1 MAAEPSGRLTVHV
14 LDTAR
19 GKPAADLA
27 FSLFRLD
34 GEARTL
40 LLAQRT
46 NADGRC
52 DAPLLSGDALRPGYY
67 EVMFD
72 IASWRAAH
80 GEAEAGF
87 YDLVPI
93 RFRVTD
99 AAAHYHIPLLLSP
112 FGYTT
117 YRGS

>member
-1 MAAEPSGRLTVHV
+1 MPGEAAGRLTVHV

-19 GKPAADLA
+19 GRPAVDVPL
-27 FSLFRLD
+27 SLFRLD
-34 GEARTL
+34 ADARV
-40 LLAQRT
+40 LLAAERT

-52 DAPLLSGDALRPGYY
+52 DAPLLAGDALVPGCY

-72 IASWRAAH
+72 IASWHATA
-80 GEAEAGF
+80 GGVEAGF
-87 YDLVPI
+87 YDVIPI
-93 RFRVTD
+93 RFQVTD